1 MLRRAVVL
9 AFAVTVLAACGASE
23 PDELASGEMTSQDY
37 VDLIS
42 QDDLTIADVEAD
54 GAIVSEK
61 LEAAFVDEGG
71 QPALDVNQC
80 RYARTLDPSRDEQY
94 RGTARFCFDAQGRSV
109 AVERN
114 PID

>member
-1 MLRRAVVL
+1 MLAVSVV
-9 AFAVTVLAACGASE
+9 ALAACGATES
-23 PDELASGEMTSQDY
+23 DELAAGEMTSQSY

-61 LEAAFVDEGG
+61 LEATFVDEGG
-71 QPALDVNQC
+71 LAALDVDRC
-80 RYARTLDPSRDEQY
+80 RYARTLDLSKDEDEQY

-114 PID
+114 PVD